1 MFNYLILGD
10 DFESINLKIEEIKK
24 NFESDFEFSKYD
36 LKEDDL
42 YQIVDDI
49 NTVSLFDSL
58 KFVIVKNASE
68 IENTS
73 EKKLNELLKIM
84 NNYNSNNV
92 LVLVEANKL
101 DLKNEKIARLKKYST
116 YIEIKTK
123 NLMLDDL
130 AKKIL
135 DDNGYKYDIDAID
148 LLKDYSQNYTAI
160 KNNLDI
166 LMMYKADTKEI
177 TFKDINLMIT
187 KPLDDNI
194 YDLVNAVLSKN
205 KQSIFSHYNDLKTKN
220 VQATYILGLLINKFQ
235 EIYNVFILAKSGM
248 NQEKIAEIFNVSS
261 GRAYYMIKNTRNTN
275 LNEIKRN
282 LDDLNELEF
291 KIKSG
296 VIDQTLGL
304 ELYFLK

>member
-73 EKKLNELLKIM
+73 EKKLNELLKIN

>member
-49 NTVSLFDSL
+49 NTVSLFDNL

-68 IENTS
+68 IENIS

-166 LMMYKADTKEI
+166 LMMYKADAKEI

-296 VIDQTLGL
+296 VLDQTLGL